1 MESNSITPTGTR
13 VQNMDQLPRG
23 RHSLSRDEVMSSQRG
38 RMQRAV
44 AVVVAEKGYGDT
56 VVENIVSVA
65 GVSRKTFYEHFTD
78 VQDCFLQ
85 AYSSFGD
92 LVLDEVTN
100 AVVTAEPVGS
110 APMRAAYRTI
120 FTFLTEERELAQAF
134 WVDAV
139 SAGPGYAETRQRI
152 YGGFTELLR
161 VGYALRRQNEPD
173 LPEPLESSYAAAT
186 GMSAEM
192 VILSVLSDSEV
203 DVEEM
208 TNDAVTFTLAILQAQ
223 PVTADA

>member
-1 MESNSITPTGTR
+1 MTLTPIVPAGTR

-23 RHSLSRDEVMSSQRG
+23 RHSLSRGEVMSSQRG
-38 RMQRAV
+38 RMLRAV

-85 AYSSFGD
+85 AYSGFGD
-92 LVLDEVTN
+92 MILDDVAN
-100 AVVTAEPVGS
+100 AVAAAEQVGA
-110 APMRAAYRTI
+110 APMRAGYQTV
-120 FTFLTEERELAQAF
+120 FTFLNEERDLAQAF
-134 WVDAV
+134 WLDAI
-139 SAGPGYAETRQRI
+139 SAGPGYAETRERI
-152 YGGFTELLR
+152 YGGFAELLR
-161 VGYALRRQNEPD
+161 AGYELRRQNEPD

-186 GMSAEM
+186 GMSAEL
-192 VILSVLSDSEV
+192 VILSVLSGTEV
-203 DVEEM
+203 DVEVM
-208 TNDAVTFTLAILQAQ
+208 TDDAVTFTLAILQAQ